1 MTESAREA
9 GDATRVGP
17 ASPDGQASPPA
28 PRTRLGSYAVVLDD
42 EDRIL
47 LCRLSADEV
56 EAGAWTLPGGGVEFG
71 EHPDE
76 TVIRE
81 LEEEAGLTGRI
92 DDVLGIFSKVYLR
105 SRAAAG
111 ADLHFIGILY
121 RVAPVGGALRDEIE
135 GSTDTCAWL
144 RPDELP
150 ALRIVGVARHAIRL
164 VLPDV
169 AIPEPEYRGPAHSEA
184 ARPAP
189 TRLEP
194 AG

>member
-1 MTESAREA
+1 VTDRADEA
-9 GDATRVGP
+9 TGVAPT
-17 ASPDGQASPPA
+17 SPDGTASPPS
-28 PRTRLGSYAVVLDD
+28 PRTRLGSYAVVLDA

-76 TVIRE
+76 TVVRE

-92 DDVLGIFSKVYLR
+92 DDVLGIFSKVYVR

-111 ADLHFIGILY
+111 ADLHFIGVLY
-121 RVAPVGGALRDEIE
+121 RLKPIGGALRDEVD
-135 GSTDTCAWL
+135 GSTDTCAWF
-144 RPDELP
+144 RAEELE

-164 VLPDV
+164 VLPDAV
-169 AIPEPEYRGPAHSEA
+169 IPEPEYRGSARSEPDRA
-184 ARPAP
+184 AVAP
-189 TRLEP
+189 LEP